1 MIFCTKVAR
10 FVDQIAVTDGT
21 FSAGGDSGSLIV
33 TADSDKKPVGL
44 LFAGSETRTFGNR
57 IDLVLSEFGV
67 TVDSGGSPPPPPVT
81 TGPTVTGM
89 TPADGGVNV
98 AVNTNVV
105 VTFSEAVNGVDSTT
119 FYLSAGGAAIASSV
133 TIAADRLSATLV
145 PGADLADGILHTVTV
160 TTGVTDD
167 AGDPMAADFTS
178 SFTTVPPPSDT
189 TSPRVTSLSPPDDA
203 TGVLVTFNVNID
215 FSEPVD
221 TTSVNSTT
229 FTVQDAT
236 GDIAG
241 TIEVVANG
249 LGATFYPAA
258 DLAIGT
264 LYTVT
269 LTSGVTDPS
278 GNPLDQDGDPANG
291 NQNFSGSFTTWAPPP
306 VTTGPT
312 VTGMTPADGA
322 INVAVDTN
330 LVVTFS
336 EAVNGVDSTTFYL
349 SAGGAAI
356 ASSVTIA
363 VDRLSATLVPGAD
376 LADSTLHTVTVT
388 TGVTDDAGDP
398 MATDFTGSFTTWAPP
413 PETIGPTVTGMTP
426 ADGAINVAVDTNLV
440 VTFSEAVNGVDST
453 TFFLS
458 AGGAAIASSLT
469 MAADR
474 LSATLVPGAD
484 LANGTV
490 HTVTVTTGVTDDVGD
505 PMAADF
511 SGSFTTFAP
520 PSDTTSP
527 RVTSLSPPDGAAGV
541 LVTFNVN
548 IDFSEPVDT
557 TSVNSTSFTVQD
569 ATGDIAGT
577 IEVVANG
584 LGATFY
590 PGGDLAIGMLYTVT
604 LTSGVTDPSGNPLD
618 QDGDPANGNDNFTG
632 SFTTWAPPP
641 DTTGPRVTSIGP
653 PEGATGVVV
662 TSNVYIDFSE
672 PVDST
677 SVNSTSFTVQDETG
691 SIAGTIVVAA
701 TGLGATFDP
710 GEDLAIGTLYTVTL
724 TSGITDPSG
733 NPLDQDGDPTNGNDN
748 FTGSFTTWAPPPETT
763 GPTVTGM
770 TPADGAIN
778 VAVNTNVVVT
788 FSAAVNGVD
797 STTFYL
803 SAGGAAIASSVTIA
817 ADRLSATLVP
827 GAELANG
834 TLHTVTVTTGVTD
847 DAGDPMAADFSG
859 SFTTRTPSS
868 DTTSPRVTSLSP
880 PHDATGVL
888 VTSNVNVDF
897 SEPVDPTSVN
907 STSFTVQDET
917 GNIAGTIEVVA
928 NGLGATFYPGGDLA
942 IGTLYTVTLTSGVT
956 DPSGNPLDQDGD
968 PANGN
973 DNFTGSFTTWAPPP
987 DTTGPRVTSLS
998 PQHGATGVVVTSN
1011 VYIDF
1016 SEPLDTTSVNS
1027 TSFTVQ
1033 GATGDIAGTIE
1044 VVANGLGATFSP
1056 AGDLAIGTLYTVTLT
1071 SGVTDPSGN
1080 PLDQDGDPANGNDN
1094 FTGSFTT
1101 WAPPSSEPIEIAFDD
1116 FESDDFLGG
1125 TGWLNSW
1132 SHSGD
1137 VRIRESRG
1145 SNSGESHAR
1154 LRHSTGYM
1162 ARPVLIPSGQ
1172 SGVHLQFRSKVRSFE
1187 KGDEAKVLV
1196 SSDGSNWTSVHT
1208 FTVADSDNT
1217 YQFYDISLSNSGLSS
1232 NFWVA
1237 FDANMNSKGD
1247 WWSVDDVWI
1256 GIP

>member
-1 MIFCTKVAR
+1 MAKVAFKDFDGDGSSEWGVGNATLPGGYGTPSSAIFGDGDGDGFFDNKNDLLDLNVQKYGRTTGPTSGVVVEINVTVDVCYEVVLIFCTKVAR

-89 TPADGGVNV
+89 TPADGAVNV

-440 VTFSEAVNGVDST
+440 VTFSEAVKGVDST
-453 TFFLS
+453 TFFLRDCHEIIS
-458 AGGAAIASSLT
+458 SIEQRNAG
-469 MAADR
+469 
-474 LSATLVPGAD
+474 
-484 LANGTV
+484 
-490 HTVTVTTGVTDDVGD
+490 
-505 PMAADF
+505 
-511 SGSFTTFAP
+511 
-520 PSDTTSP
+520 
-527 RVTSLSPPDGAAGV
+527 
-541 LVTFNVN
+541 
-548 IDFSEPVDT
+548 
-557 TSVNSTSFTVQD
+557 
-569 ATGDIAGT
+569 
-577 IEVVANG
+577 
-584 LGATFY
+584 
-590 PGGDLAIGMLYTVT
+590 
-604 LTSGVTDPSGNPLD
+604 
-618 QDGDPANGNDNFTG
+618 
-632 SFTTWAPPP
+632 
-641 DTTGPRVTSIGP
+641 
-653 PEGATGVVV
+653 
-662 TSNVYIDFSE
+662 
-672 PVDST
+672 
-677 SVNSTSFTVQDETG
+677 
-691 SIAGTIVVAA
+691 
-701 TGLGATFDP
+701 
-710 GEDLAIGTLYTVTL
+710 
-724 TSGITDPSG
+724 
-733 NPLDQDGDPTNGNDN
+733 
-748 FTGSFTTWAPPPETT
+748 
-763 GPTVTGM
+763 
-770 TPADGAIN
+770 
-778 VAVNTNVVVT
+778 
-788 FSAAVNGVD
+788 
-797 STTFYL
+797 
-803 SAGGAAIASSVTIA
+803 
-817 ADRLSATLVP
+817 
-827 GAELANG
+827 
-834 TLHTVTVTTGVTD
+834 
-847 DAGDPMAADFSG
+847 
-859 SFTTRTPSS
+859 
-868 DTTSPRVTSLSP
+868 
-880 PHDATGVL
+880 
-888 VTSNVNVDF
+888 
-897 SEPVDPTSVN
+897 
-907 STSFTVQDET
+907 
-917 GNIAGTIEVVA
+917 
-928 NGLGATFYPGGDLA
+928 
-942 IGTLYTVTLTSGVT
+942 
-956 DPSGNPLDQDGD
+956 
-968 PANGN
+968 
-973 DNFTGSFTTWAPPP
+973 
-987 DTTGPRVTSLS
+987 
-998 PQHGATGVVVTSN
+998 
-1011 VYIDF
+1011 
-1016 SEPLDTTSVNS
+1016 
-1027 TSFTVQ
+1027 
-1033 GATGDIAGTIE
+1033 
-1044 VVANGLGATFSP
+1044 
-1056 AGDLAIGTLYTVTLT
+1056 
-1071 SGVTDPSGN
+1071 
-1080 PLDQDGDPANGNDN
+1080 
-1094 FTGSFTT
+1094 
-1101 WAPPSSEPIEIAFDD
+1101 
-1116 FESDDFLGG
+1116 
-1125 TGWLNSW
+1125 
-1132 SHSGD
+1132 
-1137 VRIRESRG
+1137 
-1145 SNSGESHAR
+1145 
-1154 LRHSTGYM
+1154 
-1162 ARPVLIPSGQ
+1162 
-1172 SGVHLQFRSKVRSFE
+1172 
-1187 KGDEAKVLV
+1187 
-1196 SSDGSNWTSVHT
+1196 
-1208 FTVADSDNT
+1208 
-1217 YQFYDISLSNSGLSS
+1217 
-1232 NFWVA
+1232 
-1237 FDANMNSKGD
+1237 
-1247 WWSVDDVWI
+1247 
-1256 GIP
+1256 